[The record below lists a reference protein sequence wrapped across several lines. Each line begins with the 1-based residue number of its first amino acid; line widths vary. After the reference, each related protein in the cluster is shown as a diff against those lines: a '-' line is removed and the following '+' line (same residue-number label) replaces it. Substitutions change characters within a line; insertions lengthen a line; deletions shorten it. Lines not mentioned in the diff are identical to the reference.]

1 MKITVVGA
9 ALMIGAAVLAV
20 ILIRTL
26 ADRPQSTPEAS

>member
-9 ALMIGAAVLAV
+9 APMIGAVILAV
-20 ILIRTL
+20 VVIRTL